1 MFKWLRFKKQKEKPM
16 AETTTASRTTRQLKK
31 QIQQQNEEIANLRA
45 RIGDLRDD
53 MAVMTRTIT
62 TFQDKVQKDMTTA
75 FEGLKNLSER

>member
-1 MFKWLRFKKQKEKPM
+1 M

>member
-1 MFKWLRFKKQKEKPM
+1 M

-53 MAVMTRTIT
+53 MAVMTRTIN

>member
-1 MFKWLRFKKQKEKPM
+1 M

-45 RIGDLRDD
+45 RLSDLRDD